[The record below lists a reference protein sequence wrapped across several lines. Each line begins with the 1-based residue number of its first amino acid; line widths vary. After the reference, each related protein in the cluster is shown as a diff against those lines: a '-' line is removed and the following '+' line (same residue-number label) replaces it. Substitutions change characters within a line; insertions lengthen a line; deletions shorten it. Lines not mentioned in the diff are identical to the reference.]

1 MSDSKPQEPIT
12 ENQVQGDETQG
23 QEGESKLSR
32 EELKKIKEEKKK
44 QQKLEK
50 EAKEKA
56 KLEAAKK
63 ASEGQ
68 IKVLPIDTE
77 EVYGDLEMIQSF
89 THQKFT
95 FTEIEQL
102 DEALVGK
109 QVRVRARVH
118 NSRAQGN
125 LVFVTLRKGMASC
138 QAVAAK
144 SDAIPKEMLKY
155 MTHVSRESIVDV
167 EGEITLAREEI
178 HACTQKKIEL
188 QVRRFLV
195 VNRAE
200 ELPFVMEDACRQLKE
215 GEDEEA
221 IQEAPKEDEK
231 TDKLPIVG
239 LTTRLDNRT
248 LDLRVPSHV
257 AIFRIQSMFCQ
268 LYREYLGQNGF
279 IEIHSPKILG
289 GSSEGGA
296 EVFRLSYFGQDATLA
311 QSPQLYKQMAIL
323 GEFGKVFEIGPVFR
337 AENSNTQRHLCEFTG
352 LDFEMEIKESYLE
365 IVDTIGNLFN
375 YMFKGINERCK
386 TELEVVN
393 KQYPFKPLQWSEK
406 FASFT
411 FEEACKL
418 LKEHKGLEQSVNEDF
433 SRKNE
438 DEFGKIVKEHY
449 KTDFYIV
456 HKYPESA
463 RPFYT
468 MPHKDAGFTCSYDVF
483 MRGTEIISGAQRCH
497 DVNLLTERI
506 KAKNID
512 PDSIKYYLDS
522 FRYGAIPH
530 GGVGVGLERVVK
542 LFLDINNIRKT
553 CLFPRDPT
561 RLTP

>member
-1 MSDSKPQEPIT
+1 MSDSKSEATIHEKPAEGEDLT
-12 ENQVQGDETQG
+12 G
-23 QEGESKLSR
+23 QEGEGKLSR
-32 EELKKIKEEKKK
+32 EELKKLKEEKKK

-56 KLEAAKK
+56 KQELAKK
-63 ASEGQ
+63 AGETQ
-68 IKVLPIDTE
+68 IKLLPIETE
-77 EVYGDLEMIQSF
+77 EAFGDLEMIQSF

-95 FTEIEQL
+95 FTEIEKL
-102 DEALVGK
+102 DETLVGK

-118 NSRAQGN
+118 TSREQGN
-125 LVFVTLRKGMASC
+125 LVFITLRKGISSC

-144 SDAIPKEMLKY
+144 SETVPKEMLKY
-155 MTHVSRESIVDV
+155 IVKVSRESIVDIV
-167 EGEITLAREEI
+167 GEVTAATEDI
-178 HACTQKKIEL
+178 HGCTQKKIEL
-188 QVRRFLV
+188 QVKRFLV
-195 VNRAE
+195 VSRAQ
-200 ELPFVMEDACRQLKE
+200 ELPFIMEDACRQLKE
-215 GEDEEA
+215 DENEEA
-221 IQEAPKEDEK
+221 VQEAPKEDEK
-231 TDKLPIVG
+231 TDKLPIVS

-257 AIFRIQSMFCQ
+257 AIFRIQSMVCQ
-268 LYREYLGQNGF
+268 LFREYLGLNGF

-289 GSSEGGA
+289 GSSEGGT
-296 EVFRLSYFGQDATLA
+296 EVFRLKYFGQDASLA

-375 YMFKGINERCK
+375 HIFKGINERCK
-386 TELEVVN
+386 TELEVIN
-393 KQYPFKPLQWSEK
+393 KQYPFKPFQWSDK

-411 FEEACKL
+411 FEEACNL
-418 LKEHKGLEQSVNEDF
+418 LKEHKGLIQSVDEDF
-433 SRKNE
+433 DRKNE
-438 DEFGKIVKEHY
+438 DEFGKIVKEHF

-468 MPHKDAGFTCSYDVF
+468 MPHKDKGFTCSYDVF

-506 KAKNID
+506 KAKNIE

-522 FRYGAIPH
+522 FKYGAIPH

-542 LFLDINNIRKT
+542 LFLDIGNIRKT
-553 CLFPRDPT
+553 SLFPRDPA
-561 RLTP
+561 RLIP